1 MYLFFCTFVAVS
13 NEMDGQKGKY
23 QAMSDGELTAAVR
36 GGDDR
41 AYDAVFL
48 RWYPQ
53 VRRFLFMLV
62 KENALAEDLAQGV
75 FMKLWLFRARLNP
88 AQSLKNYL
96 MVLARN
102 AALDF
107 FRSKYHTLQTD
118 QSFPPDPAASE
129 RAEQKAEYTET
140 SIRIRQAVEE
150 MPVLRREVFKMSRF
164 EQLSNKEIAV
174 RLGLSVRTVEKHIQL
189 ALKDLR
195 TFLS

>member
-1 MYLFFCTFVAVS
+1 MGDKT
-13 NEMDGQKGKY
+13 EKY
-23 QAMSDGELTAAVR
+23 QAMSDGQLTAAVR

-53 VRRFLFMLV
+53 VHRFLLTLV

-75 FMKLWLFRARLNP
+75 FMKLWLFRSRLNP

-102 AALDF
+102 AAMDF
-107 FRSKYHTLQTD
+107 FRSKYHSLQADLPT
-118 QSFPPDPAASE
+118 PPEHVAPE
-129 RAEQKAEYTET
+129 RTEQKAEYAEVNT
-140 SIRIRQAVEE
+140 RIRQALEE
-150 MPVLRREVFKMSRF
+150 MPAQRRTVFQMSRM
-164 EQLSNKEIAV
+164 EQLSSEEIAL

-195 TFLS
+195 NFLS

>member
-1 MYLFFCTFVAVS
+1 MRDKA
-13 NEMDGQKGKY
+13 EKY

-41 AYDAVFL
+41 AYDALFL
-48 RWYPQ
+48 RWFPQ
-53 VRRFLFMLV
+53 VHRFLLTLV

-75 FMKLWLFRARLNP
+75 FMKLWIFRFRLNP
-88 AQSLKNYL
+88 ALSLKNYL

-107 FRSKYHTLQTD
+107 FRSKHYTLLT
-118 QSFPPDPAASE
+118 SLPASQEHPAPES
-129 RAEQKAEYTET
+129 AEQMAEYSEANT
-140 SIRIRQAVEE
+140 RIRQTIEE
-150 MPVLRREVFKMSRF
+150 MPAQRREVFKMSRF
-164 EQLSNKEIAV
+164 EQLSSEEIAA
-174 RLGLSVRTVEKHIQL
+174 RMGLSVRTVEKHIQL

>member
-1 MYLFFCTFVAVS
+1 MSDKT
-13 NEMDGQKGKY
+13 EKY
-23 QAMSDGELTAAVR
+23 QALSDAELTAAVR
-36 GGDDR
+36 SGDDR

-53 VRRFLFMLV
+53 VHRFLLTLV
-62 KENALAEDLAQGV
+62 KENTLAEDLAQSV

-107 FRSKYHTLQTD
+107 FRSKYHSMQADMAT
-118 QSFPPDPAASE
+118 PPE
-129 RAEQKAEYTET
+129 RTAPERTEQKAELTEVN
-140 SIRIRQAVEE
+140 IRIRQAVEE
-150 MPVLRREVFKMSRF
+150 MPAQRREVFKMSRVQ
-164 EQLSNKEIAV
+164 QLSSEEIAEK
-174 RLGLSVRTVEKHIQL
+174 LGLSVRTVEKHLQL

-195 TFLS
+195 KFLN

>member
-1 MYLFFCTFVAVS
+1 MS
-13 NEMDGQKGKY
+13 EKKEKY

-53 VRRFLFMLV
+53 VRRFLFTLV
-62 KENALAEDLAQGV
+62 KKDSVAEDLAQSV
-75 FMKLWLFRARLNP
+75 FMKLWLFRSRLNP

-107 FRSKYHTLQTD
+107 FRSKYHSLQTD
-118 QSFPPDPAASE
+118 LSAPPE
-129 RAEQKAEYTET
+129 RIAPDRTEQKAEFAET
-140 SIRIRQAVEE
+140 SARIRQAVEE
-150 MPVLRREVFKMSRF
+150 MPAQRREVFKMSRF
-164 EQLSNKEIAV
+164 EQLSSEEIAE
-174 RLGLSVRTVEKHIQL
+174 RMGLSVRTVEKHIQL
-189 ALKDLR
+189 ALRDLR
-195 TFLS
+195 NFLS

>member
-1 MYLFFCTFVAVS
+1 MSDKT
-13 NEMDGQKGKY
+13 EKY
-23 QAMSDGELTAAVR
+23 QALSDAELTAAVR
-36 GGDDR
+36 SGDDL

-53 VRRFLFMLV
+53 VHRFLLTLV
-62 KENALAEDLAQGV
+62 KENALAEDLAQSV

-107 FRSKYHTLQTD
+107 FRSKYHSMQADMAT
-118 QSFPPDPAASE
+118 PPE
-129 RAEQKAEYTET
+129 RTAPERTEQKAELTEVN
-140 SIRIRQAVEE
+140 IRIRQAVEE
-150 MPVLRREVFKMSRF
+150 MPAQRREVFKMSRVQ
-164 EQLSNKEIAV
+164 QLSSEEIAEK
-174 RLGLSVRTVEKHIQL
+174 LGLSVRTVEKHLQL

-195 TFLS
+195 KFLN

>member
-1 MYLFFCTFVAVS
+1 MS
-13 NEMDGQKGKY
+13 DKKGKY

-36 GGDDR
+36 GGDDH

-53 VRRFLFMLV
+53 VRRFLFTLV
-62 KENALAEDLAQGV
+62 KEDALAEDLAQSV

-88 AQSLKNYL
+88 SQSLKNYL

-107 FRSKYHTLQTD
+107 FRSKYHTLQAD
-118 QSFPPDPAASE
+118 LSSPPEHPAPE
-129 RAEQKAEYTET
+129 RTEQKAEYAET
-140 SIRIRQAVEE
+140 SARIRQAVEE
-150 MPVLRREVFKMSRF
+150 MPAQRRDVFKMSRF
-164 EQLSNKEIAV
+164 EQLSNEEIAV
-174 RLGLSVRTVEKHIQL
+174 RLGLSIRTVEKHIQL

-195 TFLS
+195 HFLS

>member
-1 MYLFFCTFVAVS
+1 MS
-13 NEMDGQKGKY
+13 DKSWKY

-36 GGDDR
+36 GGDDS
-41 AYDAVFL
+41 AYDAIFL

-53 VRRFLFMLV
+53 VHRFLLTLV
-62 KENALAEDLAQGV
+62 KENALAEDLAQSV
-75 FMKLWLFRARLNP
+75 FMKLWLFRSRLNP

-107 FRSKYHTLQTD
+107 FRSKYHSLQTD
-118 QSFPPDPAASE
+118 LAAPPVQAAAPD
-129 RAEQKAEYTET
+129 RTEQKAEYTEVNV
-140 SIRIRQAVEE
+140 RIRQAVEE
-150 MPVLRREVFKMSRF
+150 MPDQRREVFRMSRI
-164 EQLSNKEIAV
+164 EQLSNEEIAR

-195 TFLS
+195 DFLS